1 MANRNQDY
9 SNQAGSRR
17 QQSQDW
23 RNEDRDYGEDEGQSS
38 VRSGSYD
45 EGRTQYGRDRDRDR
59 DRDRERYGRPDD
71 QSGSTG
77 RYAGYGYPGQGE
89 FARGDNQRSGW
100 SGQRGYGQSGYGQ
113 S

>member
-9 SNQAGSRR
+9 QTGSRR

-45 EGRTQYGRDRDRDR
+45 EGRVQYGRGNDRE
-59 DRDRERYGRPDD
+59 RDRERYGQPDD

-77 RYAGYGYPGQGE
+77 RSSGYGYGGYGD
-89 FARGDNQRSGW
+89 FGRGDYGGGRSGW
-100 SGQRGYGQSGYGQ
+100 SGQDRYGQSGY
-113 S
+113 